1 LRDPTQPHYGTDFIG
16 TKLLAVYPS
25 LRHNPLVSPPIVL
38 RFAHGGMFKR
48 LTVLLGAILFVLT
61 TGSAAHARDAWISV
75 RSPHLLVIGNGNEKD
90 IRQVAIQLEQ
100 FREVVSQLFDNS
112 PGESPVPTTVI
123 VFKDDASYGPF
134 KSSENNAGYF
144 QPGQDVNYITLS
156 TESRGEQ
163 DPFNIIFHEYTH
175 LLVNNSIGRTP
186 AWFNEGLA
194 EFYSSL
200 SVDGQKVIIGRPIRR
215 HIAALHQNALLSLR
229 TLLELDYKSPYYN
242 DSNKQTLFYAQ
253 SWALMHYLLLNRGGE
268 RMLQALRF
276 VKGSDKN
283 LDESFKTAFGT
294 SIENFDNEFR
304 GYVQQDRY
312 RFTEKLLDHKLQTTL
327 PLSSS
332 PVPEAELLAYLGD
345 LLLHSNRAEAE
356 TYLQRALALNPDL
369 VQANASLGML
379 RYKQGKYDEAIV
391 NLERAVGGNSQ
402 NALVYYYYASALSH
416 PTIGDTKPTLGY
428 APEVATKAR
437 TALRKAIA
445 LRSDFPD
452 SYNLLAYVNLVTSTE
467 IDETIELMKGKLANA
482 PERIDFRY
490 MLGQLYMHKDAYKEA
505 RPLLEAVVAGNV
517 ESDVRS
523 HAQKLLSVMSDIE
536 QQEAKNAAA
545 RRARGLRPLETES
558 GEGAAANQAT
568 DDPSTDL
575 RAVLRI
581 PPVGEQQVQGVL
593 QSIDCDQNGLLFIV
607 KTKDQVLRLRAD
619 SFQQVRRV
627 TYTSDVRGTIT
638 CGARLP
644 ANPVVVCYLPGDD
657 KKTKVDGIISSVEFV
672 PADFSLTLP
681 G

>member
-1 LRDPTQPHYGTDFIG
+1 
-16 TKLLAVYPS
+16 LL
-25 LRHNPLVSPPIVL
+25 LHNPLVSPPIVL

-48 LTVLLGAILFVLT
+48 LTILLGAILVALI
-61 TGSAAHARDAWISV
+61 TGSAVLARDSWISV
-75 RSPHLLVIGNGNEKD
+75 RSQHLLVIGNGKEKD
-90 IRQVAIQLEQ
+90 IREVAIQLEQ

-112 PGESPVPTTVI
+112 PAESPVPTTVI

-144 QPGQDVNYITLS
+144 QPGLDVNYITLS

-163 DPFNIIFHEYTH
+163 DPVNIIFHEYTH
-175 LLVNNSIGRTP
+175 LLVNNSIGKTP

-215 HIAALHQNALLSLR
+215 HIASLHQNALLPLR

-253 SWALMHYLLLNRGGE
+253 SWALMHYLFLDRGGE
-268 RMLQALRF
+268 RMPQALRF
-276 VKGSDKN
+276 LKELSSKKG
-283 LDESFKTAFGT
+283 LDQSFKTAFGT
-294 SIENFDNEFR
+294 SIENLDTEFR
-304 GYVQQDRY
+304 SYVQQDRY
-312 RFTEKLLDHKLQTTL
+312 SFTEKLLGHKIQTNL

-332 PVPEAELLAYLGD
+332 PVLEPELLAYLGD

-379 RYKQGKYDEAIV
+379 RYRQGRSGDAIV
-391 NLERAVGGNSQ
+391 SLEKAINENSQ

-416 PTIGDTKPTLGY
+416 PTIGDSKPTLGY
-428 APEVATKAR
+428 APEIAIKAR

-445 LRSDFPD
+445 LRGDFPD

-467 IDETIELMKGKLANA
+467 IDETIELMKAKLANA
-482 PERIDFRY
+482 PDRIDFRY
-490 MLGQLYMHKDAYKEA
+490 MLGQLYMHKDYYKEA

-523 HAQKLLSVMSDIE
+523 HAQKLLSVMTDIE

-545 RRARGLRPLETES
+545 RRARGLRPLEPES
-558 GEGAAANQAT
+558 GEGAAANQAIN
-568 DDPSTDL
+568 DPSMDL
-575 RAVLRI
+575 REVLRI
-581 PPVGEQQVQGVL
+581 PPAGEQQVQGVL
-593 QSIDCDQNGLLFIV
+593 QSIDCNQNGLLFIV

-644 ANPVVVCYLPGDD
+644 ANPVVVCYLPAGD
-657 KKTKVDGIISSVEFV
+657 KQARVDGTLSSVEFV
-672 PADFSLTLP
+672 PADFSLIP
-681 G
+681 PS